1 MTQFP
6 LAEKTLTVSVTGQE
20 PVEIKLD
27 GTESFTLRLEMQ
39 GANFTYPPTTRPG
52 SYTDMEPPFS
62 RH

>member
-6 LAEKTLTVSVTGQE
+6 LAEKTVTVSVTGQE

-27 GTESFTLRLEMQ
+27 GTESFTLRVEMQ
-39 GANFTYPPTTRPG
+39 GANCTYSPTAQPG
-52 SYTDMEPPFS
+52 SYIDMEPPFS

>member
-6 LAEKTLTVSVTGQE
+6 LKEKTLTVSVTGHE
-20 PVEIKLD
+20 TVEIKRD
-27 GTESFTLRLEMQ
+27 GTESFTLRVEMQ
-39 GANFTYPPTTRPG
+39 GANCTHPPVTRPG